1 MLRGREP
8 GRQEASNTRETLL
21 GMDTARALTA
31 NLAALLRREHVAL
44 ADFLVAL
51 AAFDHDRGWIQLGYP
66 SLFDFLH
73 RELRLSRSAAH
84 YRKVAAQLIQQVPAV
99 VEPLR
104 QGRLCMTSVVEA
116 ARVLTTENCERVLP
130 QFLGLSR
137 RDAMEVV
144 AKLQPHPALPT
155 RTVVTSPRAASPAA
169 VAREAAAACSLPLS
183 SPPDEVTS
191 RPDDSPGEFAHRE
204 GPPTS
209 APPPSPLE
217 VVPLSAEKRRVHIT
231 LSKSFLDKLA
241 AATDALSH
249 ARPGATPEE
258 VLETGLDLVLAQ
270 ARKRRG
276 LVEKPRK
283 SRALPKNARIPAEVR
298 RAVWSRDGGRCQW
311 PIESGGVCGCT
322 RRIEY
327 DHVQPIA
334 LGGTSTI
341 ENVRLLCRSHN
352 YRCMDRYTRDPRK
365 PPSDPRPP
373 ATAPA

>member
-1 MLRGREP
+1 
-8 GRQEASNTRETLL
+8 
-21 GMDTARALTA
+21 MDTPRALTD
-31 NLAALLRREHVAL
+31 NLVELLRREHDAL
-44 ADFLVAL
+44 AEFLVAL
-51 AAFDHDRGWIQLGYP
+51 ATFDRDRVWIQLGYP

-99 VEPLR
+99 EALR
-104 QGRLCMTSVVEA
+104 QGHLCMTSVVEA
-116 ARVLTTENCERVLP
+116 ARVVTAENCDTVLP
-130 QFLGLSR
+130 QFFGLSR
-137 RDAMEVV
+137 REAMEVV
-144 AKLQPHPALPT
+144 AKLQPHPAPPT
-155 RTVVTSPRAASPAA
+155 RTVVTSPSAAAHA
-169 VAREAAAACSLPLS
+169 TAAREAAAVPSLALS

-191 RPDDSPGEFAHRE
+191 RPDDSPGECARGE
-204 GPPTS
+204 CPPTS

-249 ARPGATPEE
+249 AHPGATPEE

-276 LVEKPRK
+276 LVAKPRN

-298 RAVWSRDGGRCQW
+298 RAVWIRDGGRCQW

-327 DHVQPIA
+327 DHVQPVA

-352 YRCMDRYTRDPRK
+352 LLAARLALGDGCMDRYTWGTRV
-365 PPSDPRPP
+365 
-373 ATAPA
+373 

>member
-1 MLRGREP
+1 
-8 GRQEASNTRETLL
+8 
-21 GMDTARALTA
+21 MDTPRALTE
-31 NLAALLRREHVAL
+31 NLAALLHREHDAL
-44 ADFLVAL
+44 AEFLVAL
-51 AAFDHDRGWIQLGYP
+51 AVFDHDRVWVQLGYP

-84 YRKVAAQLIQQVPAV
+84 YRKVADQLIHQVPAV

-104 QGRLCMTSVVEA
+104 QGRLCMTSIVEA
-116 ARVLTTENCERVLP
+116 ARVVTAENCETVLP
-130 QFLGLSR
+130 QFFGLSR
-137 RDAMEVV
+137 HEAMEVV
-144 AKLQPHPALPT
+144 AALQPHPAPPT

-169 VAREAAAACSLPLS
+169 AAREAAGAPPLPQS
-183 SPPDEVTS
+183 SPPEEVTT
-191 RPDDSPGEFAHRE
+191 RPADSPGEFAHGER
-204 GPPTS
+204 PPTS
-209 APPPSPLE
+209 APPPPPLE

-231 LSKSFLDKLA
+231 LSKRFLDKLA

-249 ARPGATPEE
+249 AHPGASPEE
-258 VLETGLDLVLAQ
+258 VLEAGLDLVLAQ

-283 SRALPKNARIPAEVR
+283 SRAPPKDDRVPAEVK

-341 ENVRLLCRSHN
+341 ENVRLLCKRHN
-352 YRCMDRYTRDPRK
+352 LLAARLALGDRCMDRYTRDRRT
-365 PPSDPRPP
+365 PPPDPRPP

>member
-1 MLRGREP
+1 
-8 GRQEASNTRETLL
+8 
-21 GMDTARALTA
+21 MDTARALTE
-31 NLAALLRREHVAL
+31 NLAALLRREHDAL
-44 ADFLVAL
+44 AEFLVAL
-51 AAFDHDRGWIQLGYP
+51 AAFDHDRVWVQLGYP

>member
-1 MLRGREP
+1 
-8 GRQEASNTRETLL
+8 
-21 GMDTARALTA
+21 MDTARALA
-31 NLAALLRREHVAL
+31 ENLAALLRREHDAL
-44 ADFLVAL
+44 AEFLVAL
-51 AAFDHDRGWIQLGYP
+51 AAFDHDRVWVQLGYP

-104 QGRLCMTSVVEA
+104 KGRLCMTGVVEA
-116 ARVLTTENCERVLP
+116 ARVVTAENCETVLP
-130 QFLGLSR
+130 QFFGLSR
-137 RDAMEVV
+137 REAMEVV
-144 AKLQPHPALPT
+144 AKLQPHPAPPT
-155 RTVVTSPRAASPAA
+155 RTVATSFRAASHTTA
-169 VAREAAAACSLPLS
+169 AREAAGARSLPCA
-183 SPPDEVTS
+183 PAGEVTS

-204 GPPTS
+204 VAPTF
-209 APPPSPLE
+209 APPPPPLD

-231 LSKSFLDKLA
+231 LSKTFLDKLA

-249 ARPGATPEE
+249 VQPGASPEE
-258 VLETGLDLVLAQ
+258 VLEAGLDLVLAQ

-283 SRALPKNARIPAEVR
+283 SHAPPKDDRIPAEVK
-298 RAVWSRDGGRCQW
+298 RAVWIRDGGRCQW

-334 LGGTSTI
+334 LGGTSTF

-352 YRCMDRYTRDPRK
+352 LLAARLAFGDGCMDRYTADPRK
-365 PPSDPRPP
+365 PPPGRAPTCD
-373 ATAPA
+373 APA